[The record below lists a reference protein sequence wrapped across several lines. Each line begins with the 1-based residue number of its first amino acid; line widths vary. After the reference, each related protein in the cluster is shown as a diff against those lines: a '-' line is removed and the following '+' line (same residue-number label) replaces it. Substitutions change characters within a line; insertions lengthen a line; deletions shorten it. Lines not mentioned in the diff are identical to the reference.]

1 MTLYP
6 VFQYILLV
14 IGTKTEEITDQE
26 WHSGYPMLFVF
37 QWLEQGLDGT
47 LMTHSCSLHCKSQL
61 HKLLWS
67 VKGQQSI
74 YRNQQWPVE
83 SSQDIINTV
92 CTLLLIVCQ
101 FRCSLVPGLPLQS
114 NISKPADHCI
124 WTDFLTALLILEK

>member
-1 MTLYP
+1 M
-6 VFQYILLV
+6 LLV
-14 IGTKTEEITDQE
+14 ICTKTEEITDQE
-26 WHSGYPMLFVF
+26 WHSGYPTLFVF

-47 LMTHSCSLHCKSQL
+47 LMTHSCALRCKSQL

-92 CTLLLIVCQ
+92 CTLLLIICQ
-101 FRCSLVPGLPLQS
+101 FRCSPVPGLPLQS
-114 NISKPADHCI
+114 NISNPADHCI